1 MWTAVRAV
9 RDQVALQIV
18 KLEAPRRLIVVIEFV
33 KLRIFTGFGD
43 KTL

>member
-18 KLEAPRRLIVVIEFV
+18 KLGAPWRRVC
-33 KLRIFTGFGD
+33 
-43 KTL
+43 KTPDFHWVW